1 MKEKQKKKISLSLS
15 FMTNSRHVDSE
26 EENDVCKR
34 HASMCREE
42 RRKNYACILRD
53 YLISH

>member
-1 MKEKQKKKISLSLS
+1 MKKKQKKKISLSLS

-26 EENDVCKR
+26 KKKSANGMQACVE
-34 HASMCREE
+34 RERE
-42 RRKNYACILRD
+42 DYACILKS